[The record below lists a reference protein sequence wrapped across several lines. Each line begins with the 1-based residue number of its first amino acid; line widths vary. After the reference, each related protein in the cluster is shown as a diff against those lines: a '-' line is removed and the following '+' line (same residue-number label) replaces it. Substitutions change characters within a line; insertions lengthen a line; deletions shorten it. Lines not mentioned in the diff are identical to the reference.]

1 MNSDNCLVNDYDKIE
16 LSDRLQ
22 SICVLFVE
30 EIREYIKQNSK
41 NEEDIHSAYLAGSI
55 LTGTETSYSD
65 LNFLVLGPDAG
76 SEEWIP
82 EFNEYFSNIIQE
94 RFEINITTTVVLE
107 SVEFFLNDY
116 LERFVV
122 KCIWGKTYP
131 YIKLILI

>member
-1 MNSDNCLVNDYDKIE
+1 MEIQQIGDIFKVDSDNCLVNDYDKIE
-16 LSDRLQ
+16 LSDKLQ

-30 EIREYIKQNSK
+30 EIRDFIKLNSK

-82 EFNEYFSNIIQE
+82 YFNEYFSNII
-94 RFEINITTTVVLE
+94 
-107 SVEFFLNDY
+107 
-116 LERFVV
+116 
-122 KCIWGKTYP
+122 
-131 YIKLILI
+131 